1 MASIKR
7 ENVGLLND
15 KLTVTLGKD
24 DYLKGYETSLKRYAK
39 TANIPGFRKG
49 MVPAGLIKKMYGQ
62 SVFTDEVLKTVENEI
77 NQYIAKEKLEIFAQP
92 LPMDSQIANLD
103 VNNPSDYNFAFE
115 IGLKPDFKIDAKG
128 IKVTRYKID
137 VTDEMIQSEVERI
150 QVRNGKMTEPE
161 TAESEESVLNVTF
174 IESDKSGNEVE
185 GGIKKDNSLLIK
197 YFNTKSRKQFIGTK
211 KDDTVVIQL
220 KKAFDDKELDVIVA
234 DLGLT
239 KEDSEK
245 YFKLVIT
252 KVGLVEK
259 APLDETLFTM
269 AYPNQTI
276 KTEAEFKAA
285 IKADIDG
292 YYAQQASNQVHDQ
305 IYHALIDDTK
315 MEFPAPFLKR
325 WLQNGGEKQRTEEEA
340 EKEYPVFQD
349 QLKWTLISAK
359 LMEDSK
365 IEVKPEDLKDFAK
378 QQLLSYMGGQLGGLG
393 NDDQWL
399 NDYAERMMKDRKFV
413 EDSYHRISTDKLFKS
428 LEADVKA
435 KEESISAEKFAEKLH
450 HHHH

>member
-1 MASIKR
+1 
-7 ENVGLLND
+7 
-15 KLTVTLGKD
+15 
-24 DYLKGYETSLKRYAK
+24 
-39 TANIPGFRKG
+39 
-49 MVPAGLIKKMYGQ
+49 
-62 SVFTDEVLKTVENEI
+62 
-77 NQYIAKEKLEIFAQP
+77 
-92 LPMDSQIANLD
+92 
-103 VNNPSDYNFAFE
+103 
-115 IGLKPDFKIDAKG
+115 LKPEFKIDAKG

-174 IESDKSGNEVE
+174 IESDKEGNELAE
-185 GGIKKDNSLLIK
+185 GIKKDNSLLVK
-197 YFNTKSRKQFIGTK
+197 YFNTKTRKQFIGTK

-220 KKAFDDKELDVIVA
+220 SKAFDDKELDVIIA

-239 KEDSEK
+239 KEDEKK

-259 APLDETLFTM
+259 APLDETLFTI

-276 KTEAEFKAA
+276 ASEAEFKAA
-285 IKADIDG
+285 IKADIEG

-359 LMEDSK
+359 LMEESK

-378 QQLLSYMGGQLGGLG
+378 QQLLI
-393 NDDQWL
+393 D
-399 NDYAERMMKDRKFV
+399 
-413 EDSYHRISTDKLFKS
+413 
-428 LEADVKA
+428 
-435 KEESISAEKFAEKLH
+435 
-450 HHHH
+450 

>member
-1 MASIKR
+1 
-7 ENVGLLND
+7 
-15 KLTVTLGKD
+15 
-24 DYLKGYETSLKRYAK
+24 
-39 TANIPGFRKG
+39 
-49 MVPAGLIKKMYGQ
+49 
-62 SVFTDEVLKTVENEI
+62 
-77 NQYIAKEKLEIFAQP
+77 
-92 LPMDSQIANLD
+92 
-103 VNNPSDYNFAFE
+103 
-115 IGLKPDFKIDAKG
+115 LKPDFKIDAKG